1 MFGFQLGSVHVF
13 LNVVYAKKTKL
24 SSIQFTKFLPLAFKD
39 YIGWLMLESIE
50 CRWKFIDEF
59 SKCCYDTQHSWICC
73 KCCRAE
79 YWNEKW
85 TWRSINILSINKL
98 TYVINFVD
106 LTNSSNTDGSFLLRL
121 ACLKCLCLSFP
132 MHTTHWCP
140 SKYIH
145 FLGTCHLF

>member
-1 MFGFQLGSVHVF
+1 MILKWFKSQNNVWLSTRFGTCIFKCCLC
-13 LNVVYAKKTKL
+13 KKTKL

-59 SKCCYDTQHSWICC
+59 SRCCYDTQHSWICC

-98 TYVINFVD
+98 TYVINFCWSHQFLQYWREFFVE
-106 LTNSSNTDGSFLLRL
+106 TSMSEMFMSFLSNAHYSLMPL
-121 ACLKCLCLSFP
+121 
-132 MHTTHWCP
+132 
-140 SKYIH
+140 
-145 FLGTCHLF
+145 